1 MNQRSRCLLVVVL
14 SVVLL
19 ASCSRSYAQAI
30 RWPPALELDGDIRQ
44 VHDPTI
50 IKEGQTYYLFS
61 TRTGISIRCSTD
73 LIRWR
78 LCGDVFAHLPE
89 WAVKDVPGLRGLWAP
104 DVSYFNGK
112 FHLYY
117 SVSTFGSN
125 RSSIGLATNK
135 TLDPASDKYGWVD
148 QGKVISSYSS
158 DDWNAID
165 PNVVTDEKNQPWLS
179 FGSFWGGIKLRKL
192 DHKTG
197 KLSSSD
203 QILYSLAS
211 RPRTANSPGAIEAPL
226 IIRKHGYYYL
236 FVSFDLCCRG
246 KDSTYNI
253 RVGRAQH
260 LTGPYID
267 RNGKLMMEGGGTP
280 VVTGNGRWAGPGHCA
295 ILQDKDGDMLV
306 YHAYDTEWRGIPT
319 LRISRLLWDR
329 EGWPGISTPVSED
342 QARRTTIPL
351 ARNGAMASSVAPLSV
366 IRTSISSVGQIKA
379 VPTAPIFRW
388 SATMIF

>member
-1 MNQRSRCLLVVVL
+1 MVL

-19 ASCSRSYAQAI
+19 ASCSRSYAQAV
-30 RWPPALELDGDIRQ
+30 RWPQAFELDGDIRQ

-61 TRTGISIRCSTD
+61 TRAGISIRCSTD

-117 SVSTFGSN
+117 SASTFGSN
-125 RSSIGLATNK
+125 RSSIGLATTQ
-135 TLDPASDKYGWVD
+135 TLDQASANYRWVD
-148 QGKVISSYSS
+148 HGKVIGSNSS

-165 PNVVTDEKNQPWLS
+165 PNVVLDEKNEPWLA

-192 DHKTG
+192 DQTTG
-197 KLSSSD
+197 KLSSAD
-203 QILYSLAS
+203 QTLYALAS
-211 RPRTANSPGAIEAPL
+211 RPRTANSPGAIEAPV
-226 IIRKHGYYYL
+226 IIRKNSYYYL

-253 RVGRAQH
+253 RVGRAPR
-260 LTGPYID
+260 LTGPYMD
-267 RNGKLMMEGGGTP
+267 RSGKLMLEGGGTL
-280 VVTGNGRWAGPGHCA
+280 VVAGKGRWAGPGHCA
-295 ILQDKDGDMLV
+295 VLQNKEGETLV

-319 LRISRLLWDR
+319 LRIASLVWDL
-329 EGWPGISTPVSED
+329 EGWPRISEPPSED
-342 QARRTTIPL
+342 
-351 ARNGAMASSVAPLSV
+351 
-366 IRTSISSVGQIKA
+366 
-379 VPTAPIFRW
+379 
-388 SATMIF
+388 